1 MEKINS
7 SIPGTVLSTHNGNL
21 LTSSGIMSLDPL
33 LGGGLP
39 VGTVVLVEED
49 FRGLYSKIL
58 LKYFLAEGLLKELP
72 AVIESDPEPDIKQEG
87 QAITDKMKIAF
98 RYQNLPTSTAAPR
111 SKHIGHHFDLS
122 RNISFSNVDKSDI
135 DFWTGEKLSTGYSSF
150 INPAYSDLLKT
161 IRNKIKKGKFF
172 LKDNPEKKSILRI
185 GIHSLGSA
193 MWLPSRSS
201 ISCLNENCQDLYMF
215 LFYLRALVRSAHA
228 VAFVTIP
235 AYLYEE

>member
-1 MEKINS
+1 
-7 SIPGTVLSTHNGNL
+7 
-21 LTSSGIMSLDPL
+21 
-33 LGGGLP
+33 GGLP

-58 LKYFLAEGLLKELP
+58 LKYFLAEGLVSKHSTLIASQDVNPAKILKELP

-135 DFWTGEKLSTGYSSF
+135 DFWTGEKLSTGKVLIVTAFNICNSNICNLFILSASFSIPFLYPTHRIASFTLRCCLKSSCV
-150 INPAYSDLLKT
+150 IVCVYY
-161 IRNKIKKGKFF
+161 
-172 LKDNPEKKSILRI
+172 
-185 GIHSLGSA
+185 
-193 MWLPSRSS
+193 
-201 ISCLNENCQDLYMF
+201 CLQY
-215 LFYLRALVRSAHA
+215 
-228 VAFVTIP
+228 
-235 AYLYEE
+235 

>member
-58 LKYFLAEGLLKELP
+58 LKYFLAEGLVSKHSTLIASQDVNPAKILKELP

-135 DFWTGEKLSTGYSSF
+135 DFWTGEKLSTGKVL
-150 INPAYSDLLKT
+150 IVT
-161 IRNKIKKGKFF
+161 
-172 LKDNPEKKSILRI
+172 
-185 GIHSLGSA
+185 
-193 MWLPSRSS
+193 
-201 ISCLNENCQDLYMF
+201 
-215 LFYLRALVRSAHA
+215 
-228 VAFVTIP
+228 AFNI
-235 AYLYEE
+235 

>member
-58 LKYFLAEGLLKELP
+58 LKYFLAEGLVSKHSTLIASQDLKELP

-135 DFWTGEKLSTGYSSF
+135 DFWTGEKLSTGKVL
-150 INPAYSDLLKT
+150 IVTAYSVLKHYYT
-161 IRNKIKKGKFF
+161 HNK
-172 LKDNPEKKSILRI
+172 LEHVP
-185 GIHSLGSA
+185 
-193 MWLPSRSS
+193 
-201 ISCLNENCQDLYMF
+201 Y
-215 LFYLRALVRSAHA
+215 
-228 VAFVTIP
+228 
-235 AYLYEE
+235 